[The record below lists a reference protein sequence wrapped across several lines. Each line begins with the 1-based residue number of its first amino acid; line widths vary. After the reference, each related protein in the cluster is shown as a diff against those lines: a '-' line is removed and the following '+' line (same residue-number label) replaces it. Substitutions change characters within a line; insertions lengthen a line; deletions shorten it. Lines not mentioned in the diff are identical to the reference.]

1 MSTKTRQPKGV
12 PVGGQFAATSHAEP
26 SLALTPEEVRQQEFL
41 SESARP
47 LTIRDIEGL
56 LSAHGTYDPGQGY
69 YQHMPKVFAAAMEK
83 AAATPEGRKLLAQRA
98 QAEELQAITGTPA
111 REILSFHEEVGH
123 HDEPSV
129 PWRNLTQTW
138 SEIWNVPIGNV
149 QFIDARMRAV
159 TGAPARA
166 ELVDKRK
173 AITAEI
179 DALDVNEAAAALRKR
194 FPSAHTIEATAGEE
208 DETPCRITDQEGN
221 NVWLGDIEELPELD
235 ILNLTPD
242 KHYAAS
248 NPLRTCTAPDDQAW
262 IRRYELTKMS
272 ELTPQDLMENR

>member
-26 SLALTPEEVRQQEFL
+26 SLALTPEELRQQKFQA
-41 SESARP
+41 ESARP

-56 LSAHGTYDPGQGY
+56 LSAHGTYEPGEGY
-69 YQHMPKVFAAAMEK
+69 YQHMPKVFDAAMEK
-83 AAATPEGRKLLAQRA
+83 AAAAPEGRKLLAQRA

-111 REILSFHEEVGH
+111 REILNFHEEVGP
-123 HDEPSV
+123 HDPMSQ
-129 PWRNLTQTW
+129 PWRNLTETW
-138 SEIWNVPIGNV
+138 SEIWSVPIGNV

-159 TGAPARA
+159 TGAPSRA
-166 ELVDKRK
+166 ELVDQRK

-208 DETPCRITDQEGN
+208 DETPCRITDKDGN

-235 ILNLTPD
+235 MLNLTPD
-242 KHYAAS
+242 KHYAGT
-248 NPLRTCTAPDDQAW
+248 NPLRTCTAVDDQAW
-262 IRRYELTKMS
+262 IRRYDLNKMSGLTAAELT
-272 ELTPQDLMENR
+272 EAA

>member
-1 MSTKTRQPKGV
+1 MSTSRQPKGI
-12 PVGGQFAATSHAEP
+12 PVGGQFAATTRSEP
-26 SLALTPEEVRQQEFL
+26 SVALTPEEARQQEFL
-41 SESARP
+41 AESARP

-69 YQHMPKVFAAAMEK
+69 YQHMPKVFEAAMEK

-123 HDEPSV
+123 HAEQSV

-149 QFIDARMRAV
+149 QFIDTRMRAA

-166 ELVDKRK
+166 ELVEQRK

-179 DALDVNEAAAALRKR
+179 DALDVNEAAAAIRKR
-194 FPSAHTIEATAGEE
+194 FPSACTIEATAGEE
-208 DETPCRITDQEGN
+208 DETPCLITDREGN
-221 NVWLGDIEELPELD
+221 DVWRGDIEELPEMD
-235 ILNLTPD
+235 SLNLTPD
-242 KHYAAS
+242 KYYAGT
-248 NPLRTCTAPDDQAW
+248 NPLRTCTTPNDQAW
-262 IRRYELTKMS
+262 IRRYDLDKMS
-272 ELTPQDLMENR
+272 ALTAAELMAAG

>member
-26 SLALTPEEVRQQEFL
+26 SLALTAEEQRQQDFRAEL
-41 SESARP
+41 ERP

-56 LSAHGTYDPGQGY
+56 REAHGTYDPGQGY
-69 YQHMPKVFAAAMEK
+69 YNHMPKVFEAALEK
-83 AAATPEGRKLLAQRA
+83 AAAAPEGRMVLAQRA
-98 QAEELQAITGTPA
+98 QADELQAITGTPA
-111 REILSFHEEVGH
+111 REILNFHEEVGP
-123 HDEPSV
+123 HDPMSQ
-129 PWRNLTQTW
+129 PWRDLTQMYSGT
-138 SEIWNVPIGNV
+138 IWNVPIGNV
-149 QFIDARMRAV
+149 EFIDARMRAA

-179 DALDVNEAAAALRKR
+179 DALDVNQAASTLRRR
-194 FPSAHTIEATAGEE
+194 FPSAAKIEATAGEE
-208 DETPCRITDQEGN
+208 DETLCRITDREGN
-221 NVWLGDIEELPELD
+221 DVWRGDIEELPELD

-242 KHYAAS
+242 KHFADS

-262 IRRYELTKMS
+262 IRRYDLNKMS
-272 ELTPQDLMENR
+272 GLTAGDLL